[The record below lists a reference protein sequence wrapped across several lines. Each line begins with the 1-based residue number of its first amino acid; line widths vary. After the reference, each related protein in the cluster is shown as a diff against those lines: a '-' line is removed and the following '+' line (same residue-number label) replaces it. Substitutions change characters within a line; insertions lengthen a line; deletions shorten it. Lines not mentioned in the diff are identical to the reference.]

1 MKDVFL
7 KNDVLANEMDHLLG
21 GKKITISYTDDQGRT
36 ITITYE
42 IPDKK

>member
-7 KNDVLANEMDHLLG
+7 KKDVLASEMDNLLG
-21 GKKITISYTDDQGRT
+21 GKKISISYTDDKGRT